1 MSELRASRRCW
12 SIEHWPEP
20 LRILYHALLGGL
32 LIVIASTF
40 EAAGDAWRKAAQHGD
55 PAARAA
61 RAWVRAAVGHH
72 DALSALEHAATGAG
86 CALIGFGILQV
97 GYAVLVSGRDRP
109 VEPFAEP
116 FVAWQWAVFA
126 LGAAALSYGVGSVM
140 YPGTRVL
147 MGVITAAYVL
157 VPLIY
162 RQQVA
167 RAALAVP
174 QWFTAVAGS
183 GFWLFL
189 DVMWKIYHAPRVHEA
204 PAMVAV
210 HLGLGLAGLVIVSW
224 GLGWIARRTAWLHPT
239 PTGGQ

>member
-1 MSELRASRRCW
+1 MSELRVSRRW
-12 SIEHWPEP
+12 GAIETWPEP
-20 LRILYHALLGGL
+20 LRAVYHALLGGL
-32 LIVIASTF
+32 LILIAFRF
-40 EAAGDAWRKAAQHGD
+40 ETAGSAWRKAAERGD

-97 GYAVLVSGRDRP
+97 GYAVLVPGRDRP
-109 VEPFAEP
+109 AEPFAEP
-116 FVAWQWAVFA
+116 FIASQWAILA
-126 LGAAALSYGVGSVM
+126 LAAAALSYGVGSVM

-147 MGVITAAYVL
+147 MGGITAAYVL

-210 HLGLGLAGLVIVSW
+210 HLGLGLSGLVMASW
-224 GLGWIARRTAWLHPT
+224 VLGWITRRTAWLRPA

>member
-20 LRILYHALLGGL
+20 LRILHHALLGGL

-40 EAAGDAWRKAAQHGD
+40 EAAGDAWRKAAQHGGT
-55 PAARAA
+55 AA

-72 DALSALEHAATGAG
+72 DALSALERAATGAG
-86 CALIGFGILQV
+86 CALVGFGILQV

-126 LGAAALSYGVGSVM
+126 LGAPALSDGVGSVM
-140 YPGTRVL
+140 YPGTGVL
-147 MGVITAAYVL
+147 MGAITAAYVL
-157 VPLIY
+157 VLLIY

-174 QWFTAVAGS
+174 QWFTAVAGA

-189 DVMWKIYHAPRVHEA
+189 DVMWKIDHAPRVHEA

-210 HLGLGLAGLVIVSW
+210 PLGLGLAGLMGVSW
-224 GLGWIARRTAWLHPT
+224 GLGWIARRTAWLRPT